1 MSEDADPHNTKIGR
15 GIMDACIRKREA
27 KQIWKWA
34 TKCNYKNREEISD
47 RRGKLIPEIKKTI
60 PKHIQTSIITQIQE
74 TVKATQ
80 EKPYHVLIGEKVKH
94 RSGEVGRVCRKNK
107 KYIKIQTNKK

>member
-1 MSEDADPHNTKIGR
+1 MSEDPDPHNTKIER

-47 RRGKLIPEIKKTI
+47 TD
-60 PKHIQTSIITQIQE
+60 
-74 TVKATQ
+74 
-80 EKPYHVLIGEKVKH
+80 IG
-94 RSGEVGRVCRKNK
+94 N
-107 KYIKIQTNKK
+107 